1 MSKCKAEAEDD
12 PITQEFLDASEAL
25 YVELSSQFQD
35 EVMIRWFVAYH
46 LAVEAAK
53 AEGDDGEVIH

>member
-1 MSKCKAEAEDD
+1 MSKRETKNEVADDD
-12 PITQEFLDASEAL
+12 PIIQEFLDASAAL

-46 LAVEAAK
+46 LAVEAARV
-53 AEGDDGEVIH
+53 EEDVN